1 MELVFAGTWTS
12 RVTKRR
18 VQRPPQDLAM
28 ERYARGDEA
37 AFGELYDAIA
47 PRLYAFLL
55 RQTRSEAAAK
65 DVLQQT
71 MLKIHLARGTFK
83 KNTAVLPWAYAI
95 ARRLWID
102 STRRVKRE
110 APLDETR
117 EDAAD
122 DPSPDDQAYA
132 GELAARLQRE
142 LAKLPENQ
150 RVAFQLVKQEELSIA
165 EAAAVLGTTESAV
178 KLRAHRAYQTL
189 REALGDLM
197 PFKEEGA

>member
-1 MELVFAGTWTS
+1 MELVFSSGWTS

-28 ERYARGDEA
+28 DRYARGDES

-71 MLKIHLARGTFK
+71 MLKIHLARGSFEQGA
-83 KNTAVLPWAYAI
+83 AVLPWAYAI

-102 STRRVKRE
+102 STRRVRRE
-110 APLDETR
+110 APLDDTR
-117 EDAAD
+117 EDEAD
-122 DPSPDDQAYA
+122 DPAPDEIAYA
-132 GELAARLQRE
+132 GELAERLAKE

-165 EAAAVLGTTESAV
+165 EAAAVLGTTETAV

-189 REALGDLM
+189 RAALGDLM
-197 PFKEEGA
+197 PYKESE